1 MLLKEKLL
9 EDFTKEEMLGVA
21 KHLGLNKVSSLKKD
35 ALIEKIVERFCSE
48 DELRRRMACLTDEQI
63 KLIIKACKKPVDLKI
78 DDIMNGMQM
87 CSFWFVYFDED
98 TDYMCVFE
106 DIAKT
111 FVKIYDDDFKV
122 DQRKKGWLMKCINFF
137 VNYYGIA
144 PIEKIY
150 EMYKQRVR
158 ASLDEMI
165 NTFLEMPLEYTESDI
180 FTMEE
185 LGMEGW
191 PESEPIYSD
200 KGILVHVDLFENDTF
215 DDLLD
220 EQIGKD
226 FYVPSVNQIEE
237 LVTIGYEQSNK
248 AYQKLKTFLMKK
260 QHLDDNIAT
269 TVCLRVWANSFEGE
283 SPTDLINEF
292 QEDGIIAVESE
303 EDISI
308 IVNLLMNAHN
318 NTRMKENRGHKPTEL
333 AHDFRNGFPTI
344 VPGSTQAANMLR
356 EAMPEL
362 SKMGIPID
370 FNSNADTVPV
380 MGFPNGI
387 MGDAVVSEKKI
398 YPNDPCPCGSGKKYK
413 KCCGKK

>member
-1 MLLKEKLL
+1 MSIPGTVVRTRYYQRGCSFFILL
-9 EDFTKEEMLGVA
+9 EISWTIIFDSLWTGNSADYWA
-21 KHLGLNKVSSLKKD
+21 KDSG
-35 ALIEKIVERFCSE
+35 
-48 DELRRRMACLTDEQI
+48 
-63 KLIIKACKKPVDLKI
+63 
-78 DDIMNGMQM
+78 
-87 CSFWFVYFDED
+87 
-98 TDYMCVFE
+98 
-106 DIAKT
+106 
-111 FVKIYDDDFKV
+111 
-122 DQRKKGWLMKCINFF
+122 IN
-137 VNYYGIA
+137 
-144 PIEKIY
+144 
-150 EMYKQRVR
+150 
-158 ASLDEMI
+158 
-165 NTFLEMPLEYTESDI
+165 
-180 FTMEE
+180 
-185 LGMEGW
+185 
-191 PESEPIYSD
+191 
-200 KGILVHVDLFENDTF
+200 
-215 DDLLD
+215 
-220 EQIGKD
+220 
-226 FYVPSVNQIEE
+226 
-237 LVTIGYEQSNK
+237 
-248 AYQKLKTFLMKK
+248 MKK

-269 TVCLRVWANSFEGE
+269 TVCLRVWANSYEGE